1 MTGDGGVYGVS
12 LSVVSSSDDKNGE
25 VAGSGGIW
33 HDDGSSDGSDSALDV
48 GHTLEGVGLRVTDSL
63 TGNHHRDPNR
73 ARRRG
78 IQSESKDTRLSKF
91 FANFKQQQSKVTNII
106 DTLLKVNNDRMMGA
120 LPSDTIKNPKL
131 NVEDFGRFC
140 VLDMEK
146 DPMCPLLVGIGFL
159 VIASAIIDCK
169 KSKIV
174 VGEGH
179 TRPFFRVKENDFIN
193 TNAHGEWEIARDVEL
208 NPFKDVLVFRK
219 MVEFLEDI
227 PDYLNGNKWEMED
240 MFDDDWCWKNSPKKE
255 MACGKL
261 R

>member
-1 MTGDGGVYGVS
+1 MITLTVDEIETSKPKEPEKALEDEFKDLHLNLLVLEVPAHDPMHNAILDKYVKS
-12 LSVVSSSDDKNGE
+12 LKLGENGSTY
-25 VAGSGGIW
+25 V
-33 HDDGSSDGSDSALDV
+33 
-48 GHTLEGVGLRVTDSL
+48 
-63 TGNHHRDPNR
+63 
-73 ARRRG
+73 
-78 IQSESKDTRLSKF
+78 
-91 FANFKQQQSKVTNII
+91 QSKISKRI
-106 DTLLKVNNDRMMGA
+106 KDPALFILSCRLGDSKPFDTLSNLGSRVNLIAMSLYKKLKIR
-120 LPSDTIKNPKL
+120 LL
-131 NVEDFGRFC
+131 EVEDFGRFC